1 MPLYTDNTAQV
12 AAAAQWQTWRS
23 TCLHF
28 KTKYGNVH
36 KMDYSNPFYN
46 SRMVAYRYLSCAENV
61 STVHFY
67 CYKFFIKKHF
77 LHWFMQ
83 KIDSVD
89 YFWKLQTVSFLN
101 LFSQW
106 AYYNNIT
113 SISAILWAT
122 KNKQKQQSPLA
133 FIFKGSLMWTLKIR
147 FSNDCAKDLV
157 DSRWE
162 KIAES
167 FFPP

>member
-46 SRMVAYRYLSCAENV
+46 SRMVAYRYLSCSENV

-83 KIDSVD
+83 KINSVCS
-89 YFWKLQTVSFLN
+89 LFLKTWN
-101 LFSQW
+101 CKKF
-106 AYYNNIT
+106 
-113 SISAILWAT
+113 
-122 KNKQKQQSPLA
+122 
-133 FIFKGSLMWTLKIR
+133 LK
-147 FSNDCAKDLV
+147 
-157 DSRWE
+157 
-162 KIAES
+162 S
-167 FFPP
+167 FFTMSILQAFQPFYGQRKINKSSNHLWLLYLKGALCELWKYDFQMTAQRT

>member
-1 MPLYTDNTAQV
+1 MILKPSIFFFFFYTNLHKFICTIQCVLPLTNLLWFVKFRCRCTYTDNTAQA

-46 SRMVAYRYLSCAENV
+46 SRMVAYRYLSCSENV

-106 AYYNNIT
+106 AYY
-113 SISAILWAT
+113 
-122 KNKQKQQSPLA
+122 KH
-133 FIFKGSLMWTLKIR
+133 
-147 FSNDCAKDLV
+147 FSHFV
-157 DSRWE
+157 GYE
-162 KIAES
+162 K
-167 FFPP
+167 